1 MRKSFLLACLL
12 LATTT
17 ITAQDIIIKGHV
29 VNERNSAVEYATVG
43 IPGTRYGTLTGIDG
57 RFEFTLPQ
65 NCNDTLVVTHVSYG
79 EARIPPEAYMNTDSA
94 LVVTMQSHKLG
105 EVVVYNGK
113 RKSAKLQNKGV
124 RIAGAV
130 TSWNID
136 NIGNEVGSIIE
147 VKHAF
152 EIERIVFNTMSNN
165 IESAK
170 LSVNIYSINE
180 TEETFTNVIH
190 HPVYIGIPTGDKK
203 HGHTVLPK
211 EKIFLEPGRYYISLK
226 FVDGKGHN
234 PKEERILFPL
244 YLKNGYVRNS
254 AVDFPEKIPV
264 NPGLQ
269 IIGFEYK

>member
-57 RFEFTLPQ
+57 WFEFTLPQ

-113 RKSAKLQNKGV
+113 RKNAKLQNKGV

-136 NIGNEVGSIIE
+136 NIGNEVGWFESHGDSFVDFGIYGDNERVRAFVNGFEPSILLN
-147 VKHAF
+147 
-152 EIERIVFNTMSNN
+152 FNCVP
-165 IESAK
+165 K
-170 LSVNIYSINE
+170 
-180 TEETFTNVIH
+180 F
-190 HPVYIGIPTGDKK
+190 PGD
-203 HGHTVLPK
+203 LPK
-211 EKIFLEPGRYYISLK
+211 Y
-226 FVDGKGHN
+226 
-234 PKEERILFPL
+234 
-244 YLKNGYVRNS
+244 
-254 AVDFPEKIPV
+254 
-264 NPGLQ
+264 
-269 IIGFEYK
+269 